1 MEVRSDDFAGLLAAL
16 GKAPPP
22 IQPNAQYYQQFAPQ
36 PYMYPPPQTYPQYY
50 PPPAPA
56 VPKSNNWVIVILICA
71 VIVFGILA
79 WMRSTRMQEPE
90 DRAVMREL
98 PPPSKVTS
106 VYEDWPAAKWPEPET
121 VANNLLNFVKEH
133 EKSSEPEK
141 VDDVIDLSGVDL
153 PLDNAAKNVGGRI
166 SADDSQTVL
175 NYAKRREA
183 LLEEQP

>member
-22 IQPNAQYYQQFAPQ
+22 VQPSTQYYQQFAPQ

-50 PPPAPA
+50 PPAP
-56 VPKSNNWVIVILICA
+56 VPTPPKSNNNWVIVILICA

-90 DRAVMREL
+90 DRAVTREL

-106 VYEDWPAAKWPEPET
+106 VYEDWPATKWPEPET

-133 EKSSEPEK
+133 TEK
-141 VDDVIDLSGVDL
+141 VEDVIDLSGVDL
-153 PLDNAAKNVGGRI
+153 PLDTASKNTGGRI

-183 LLEEQP
+183 LLEESP